1 MDYFISPY
9 NFVIYPFVAI
19 VEDIDIVPD
28 KEEVDHVFE
37 VPIEFFLENSPTCY
51 EIDIVPSITGDF
63 PFFLIRN
70 GKTINLVKELF
81 LNISMN
87 MKVMLYGDLQRL
99 L

>member
-37 VPIEFFLENSPTCY
+37 VPIEFF
-51 EIDIVPSITGDF
+51 
-63 PFFLIRN
+63 
-70 GKTINLVKELF
+70 
-81 LNISMN
+81 
-87 MKVMLYGDLQRL
+87 
-99 L
+99 